1 MAVLKFNYGLVYQLL
16 STTKRTLQLNDWP
29 RPTTLQDK
37 SLMSLIMAAHK
48 FHI

>member
-29 RPTTLQDK
+29 PVLQPYK
-37 SLMSLIMAAHK
+37 IK
-48 FHI
+48 V